1 MKNLY
6 LRFND
11 RKYVKFTEKII
22 ICIKKILGQ
31 ISIEKISVNKYK
43 DTNIILIPKYK
54 NYNLYIK
61 YRIVNHIKRYISL
74 NKIDNILVDK
84 NLQFLFKDFEQNN
97 ILCGKYLMKNLILGI
112 IEYIC
117 NINKINTQLEN
128 IHIFVNQYSK
138 DNIKI
143 IENMC
148 KKFKT
153 VNIITENLKYYKRL
167 ENKLFDEGVLI
178 TVSNNKRKSAKNAKF
193 IVNIDFEKNKIE
205 QYNVNMSSIIIN
217 LINEKVLFE
226 KYFRGVLI
234 NNIKIMLNSDLK
246 CYINEF
252 FGEINE
258 NIYLEN
264 LLYDKECG
272 DAQNE
277 FLKYGC
283 EIVGLIGIRGVIN
296 DKELQKSS

>member
-1 MKNLY
+1 MKSLY

-22 ICIKKILGQ
+22 IFIKKLLGK
-31 ISIEKISVNKYK
+31 ISIEKTSVNKYE

-61 YRIVNHIKRYISL
+61 YKIVNHIKRYISL

-97 ILCGKYLMKNLILGI
+97 ILCGKYLMKSLILGI

-167 ENKLFDEGVLI
+167 ENKLFDEGILI

-264 LLYDKECG
+264 LLYDKECE